1 MDDIMRGKL
10 LRIALVA
17 IGAIFFTIYP
27 LGLRYRYVAAL
38 ISLGR
43 RSPLAW

>member
-1 MDDIMRGKL
+1 MILCGEVIE
-10 LRIALVA
+10 IALVA
-17 IGAIFFTIYP
+17 IGAIFLTIYP

-43 RSPLAW
+43 RTPLAW